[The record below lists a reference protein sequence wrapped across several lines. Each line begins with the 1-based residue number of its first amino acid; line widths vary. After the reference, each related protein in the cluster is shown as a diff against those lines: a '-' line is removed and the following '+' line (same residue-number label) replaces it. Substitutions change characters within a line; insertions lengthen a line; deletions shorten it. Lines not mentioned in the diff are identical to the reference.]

1 MQDIKKDL
9 DFLKEM
15 KSHFEDIED
24 TSQYEYGMNMINDW
38 ISELEEKL
46 TSDNSDYAKS
56 APTCPYW
63 HNGGICE
70 RPDKGDNCDGCED

>member
-24 TSQYEYGMNMINDW
+24 TSQYEYGINMINDW

-46 TSDNSDYAKS
+46 TTHNSDYRCTPS
-56 APTCPYW
+56 
-63 HNGGICE
+63 
-70 RPDKGDNCDGCED
+70 GDIKTSDSRKRCTKLKKRG